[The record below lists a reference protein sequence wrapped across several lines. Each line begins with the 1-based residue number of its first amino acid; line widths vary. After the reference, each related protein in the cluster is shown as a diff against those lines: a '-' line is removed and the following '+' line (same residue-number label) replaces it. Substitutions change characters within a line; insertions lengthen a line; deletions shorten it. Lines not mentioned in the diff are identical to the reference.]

1 VTAVAGTRT
10 AAVLALAVVAA
21 FAAAAAAP
29 GRPGDAETRSDEEAI
44 RATIERYFEGHRTG
58 HGDAAASAFHPIAR
72 LAWIREGALT
82 TRSLEEYLAGFSGRP
97 ADDEDRRRRR
107 VVNVDVAGDAAVAR
121 LELDYPDATITD
133 FMTLLEVDG
142 EWKIVHKSFHVQP
155 KEAS

>member
-1 VTAVAGTRT
+1 MTAVAGTRT

-58 HGDAAASAFHPIAR
+58 RGDAAASAFHPIAR